1 MIRHNGSYAAL
12 LIIAGCKEVGYTFYM
27 DIKEIESAI
36 AQLPHSELA
45 ELAKWFEEFQAQVWD
60 EQLEQDVKAGRLD
73 ALLEQAE
80 QDFEQGQ
87 CEPL

>member
-1 MIRHNGSYAAL
+1 
-12 LIIAGCKEVGYTFYM
+12 M

-36 AQLPHSELA
+36 AQLPPSDFVELA
-45 ELAKWFEEFQAQVWD
+45 RWFEEFQAKVWD

-73 ALLEQAE
+73 TLLKQAG
-80 QDFEQGQ
+80 QDFEQGL

>member
-1 MIRHNGSYAAL
+1 
-12 LIIAGCKEVGYTFYM
+12 M

-36 AQLPHSELA
+36 AQLPPSEVA
-45 ELAKWFEEFQAQVWD
+45 RLAKWLEEFQAKLWD
-60 EQLEQDVKAGRLD
+60 RQLEQDVQDGRLD

-80 QDFEQGQ
+80 QDFANGR

>member
-1 MIRHNGSYAAL
+1 
-12 LIIAGCKEVGYTFYM
+12 M

-36 AQLPHSELA
+36 TQLPPSELA

-60 EQLEQDVKAGRLD
+60 ERLEQDMNAGRLD
-73 ALLEQAE
+73 TLLEQAE

-87 CEPL
+87 CKPL